1 MENQKKSEHSVNKI
15 ERRKFMKWMAIGT
28 AAIASIP
35 MLSGCR
41 IDKIEKFFQKH
52 FKELDADEL
61 KAILA
66 RMEKDY
72 KEKYNVDFKV
82 TSTPPLKDVLFG
94 YGLDL
99 SLCTGCRQCV
109 YACVKEN
116 NQSVNPQIQWIR
128 VLEMKKEDGVDL
140 LKSNAYYD
148 SSKVPDPA
156 HFYMPI
162 QCHQC
167 KNPPCTKVCPVQAT
181 WSEPDGIV
189 VVDYNWCIGCRCC
202 MAACP
207 YSARHFNW
215 AEPVI
220 PMSSMNTNVEYLGNR
235 PRYKGVVEKC
245 TFCIQRVR
253 QGKYPACVEACPVGA
268 RKFGNLLD
276 EKSEIRLMMKNKKVF
291 ILKKELN
298 TQPSFFYF
306 YTA

>member
-1 MENQKKSEHSVNKI
+1 MKNNIKTENSGRNI
-15 ERRKFMKWMAIGT
+15 ERRKFMKFMVSGIAAIGGLSL
-28 AAIASIP
+28 I
-35 MLSGCR
+35 SGCTF
-41 IDKIEKFFQKH
+41 DKVEKFFQKH
-52 FKELDADEL
+52 FQKLTPEEL
-61 KAILA
+61 KEILS

-82 TSTPPLKDVLFG
+82 TSTPPIKDVMFG

-99 SLCTGCRQCV
+99 TLCTGCRECV
-109 YACVKEN
+109 YACVAEN
-116 NQSVNPQIQWIR
+116 NESVNPQIQWIR

-140 LKSNAYYD
+140 LKADAYFD
-148 SSKVPDPA
+148 PAEVPDA
-156 HFYMPI
+156 DHFYMPV
-162 QCHQC
+162 QCQQC
-167 KNPPCTKVCPVQAT
+167 KNPPCTKVCPVSAT
-181 WSEPDGIV
+181 WKEPDGIV

-215 AEPVI
+215 KEPLI
-220 PMSSMNTNVEYLGNR
+220 PKSAMNTNVEYLGNR

-276 EKSEIRLMMKNKKVF
+276 ADSEIRLMMRNKKVY